1 MPINIHHS
9 VEYTSRRYSKQ
20 PPVNVQ
26 LTGPIYGLKF
36 IYMMYTRVDIEEYH
50 VLLPSEC
57 LQKFTGMLHVTS
69 NNYQSKG
76 HEPKDLN
83 ISCPQQ

>member
-9 VEYTSRRYSKQ
+9 VEYTLRHYSKQ

-26 LTGPIYGLKF
+26 LTSPMCGLKCT
-36 IYMMYTRVDIEEYH
+36 YMMYTKVESEEYY

-57 LQKFTGMLHVTS
+57 LKKFTGVLHVTL
-69 NNYQSKG
+69 NNYQSIG
-76 HEPKDLN
+76 HEPW
-83 ISCPQQ
+83 